1 MFTIYPWRK
10 ARQKDRLQI
19 CLKTVYNDKGV
30 YAARYIKY
38 RGLRKWAV
46 WSLGYWRSF
55 LIGINS
61 FFSRD
66 ITSYWSFSVVRRRK
80 TLQILAAIVKLTLYS
95 CFAPCFSSTVWF
107 IIVSVMLYASS
118 LAHISCFTYSGLY
131 AWKLLSPMVYFSFLN
146 EDSIFHLA
154 LYKVL
159 IRSAGNSSRG
169 NRKQLPDPQSVCNLL
184 CGCLPKLFS
193 NGFGPVWLW
202 HQYRRIPYLEN

>member
-1 MFTIYPWRK
+1 MFTIYSWRK
-10 ARQKDRLQI
+10 AWQEDRLQI
-19 CLKTVYNDKGV
+19 CLKTDYNDIGV

-80 TLQILAAIVKLTLYS
+80 TLQIWAAIVKLTLYS
-95 CFAPCFSSTVWF
+95 YFGPCFSSTVWF

-146 EDSIFHLA
+146 EDSMFHLA

-159 IRSAGNSSRG
+159 IRSTGNSSRG
-169 NRKQLPDPQSVCNLL
+169 RLVTMHSYVEVLIGK
-184 CGCLPKLFS
+184 
-193 NGFGPVWLW
+193 
-202 HQYRRIPYLEN
+202 RRIRKDSSYVS